1 MAMNNKG
8 KVIKK
13 VMQMI
18 PRKKLSISDVALI
31 EMMYEANVFIGVEML
46 LIQSEEADISCKAV
60 S

>member
-1 MAMNNKG
+1 MNNKG

-46 LIQSEEADISCKAV
+46 LIQSDEADLLSKAV
-60 S
+60 P

>member
-1 MAMNNKG
+1 MNNKG

-46 LIQSEEADISCKAV
+46 IIQSDEADLLSKAV
-60 S
+60 P

>member
-1 MAMNNKG
+1 MRNKG

-31 EMMYEANVFIGVEML
+31 EMMYESNVFIGVEML
-46 LIQSEEADISCKAV
+46 LIQSEEAEQTMAV
-60 S
+60 K

>member
-1 MAMNNKG
+1 MNNKG

-46 LIQSEEADISCKAV
+46 LIQSEEADLLSKAV
-60 S
+60 P

>member
-1 MAMNNKG
+1 MRNKG

-46 LIQSEEADISCKAV
+46 LIQSEEAEQTMAV
-60 S
+60 K

>member
-1 MAMNNKG
+1 MKNKG

-46 LIQSEEADISCKAV
+46 LIQSEEAEKTMAV
-60 S
+60 K

>member
-31 EMMYEANVFIGVEML
+31 EIMYEANVFIGVEML
-46 LIQSEEADISCKAV
+46 LIQSEESEQTMAV
-60 S
+60 K

>member
-1 MAMNNKG
+1 MRNKG

-18 PRKKLSISDVALI
+18 TRKKLSISDVALI

-46 LIQSEEADISCKAV
+46 LIQSEEADLSCKAV

>member
-1 MAMNNKG
+1 MNNKG

-46 LIQSEEADISCKAV
+46 LIQSEEAEQTMAV
-60 S
+60 K

>member
-1 MAMNNKG
+1 MRNKG

-46 LIQSEEADISCKAV
+46 LIQSEEVEQTMAV
-60 S
+60 K